1 MDFGEFFS
9 LKFITIHIGIYTF
22 WQFCQKIKLY
32 LKLSAHNFLIFVLGT
47 VGASGKASHGVA
59 KFVPGAALQ
68 AAQAGASGVSAELAR
83 TRMALDERGEKLG
96 RLEDK

>member
-1 MDFGEFFS
+1 
-9 LKFITIHIGIYTF
+9 
-22 WQFCQKIKLY
+22 
-32 LKLSAHNFLIFVLGT
+32 LGT

-68 AAQAGASGVSAELAR
+68 AAQAGASGVGAELAR